1 MEDKQLDHIVRNKL
15 QNLRP
20 DLPADAWERF
30 EQTMDAHLS
39 DQNLSEENLDQIIH
53 EKLQGLTPVLPVDA
67 WDQFEHVLDAVDSGV
82 PEQDPSLIDEMAF
95 AKMRGLEV
103 NQPAP
108 NWSALRRRMDA
119 HVLLTQRLASYK
131 VVEAALLSLILLLFI
146 RLGNPLEPASTP
158 VDSDSVTPIAS
169 SRSTPSDGKPA
180 TDDQSQPNGTDAVE
194 SAAADNKTAANA
206 FEATYEPASVTLLPA
221 LRENHWLSSD
231 TRKAQAPAPVLP
243 LATTEQNP
251 SSWDLFDALTGKK
264 TTELATGPLI
274 FQQTRI
280 KTPTSPASLVIGAF
294 GGAAYNRVI
303 TPPDGDLGIVGFDRY
318 TLGYGGGLALGM
330 DFGRL
335 EVGSGIGYTA
345 VRYEPI
351 PILVTRGSLDQGYTA
366 EKFDFVELDVISLP
380 IYVRYNAIMDKGWKA
395 YATAGASLQVAYE
408 TNFYGVFP
416 EGLGL
421 PDGLIRPRR
430 GESSFNNRYGWLEGG
445 GFWEN
450 SYVTLNLGF
459 GVERAVNQSLG
470 IFVQPTYSHNLGYFS
485 EGMGPTHDRL
495 HTMSVLTGVRLRL
508 RK

>member
-1 MEDKQLDHIVRNKL
+1 MEDKPLDHIVRSKLQSLRPNLPADAWEQFEQAVDAAEFPDQNTEDKSLDHVVRSKL

-20 DLPADAWERF
+20 GLPPDGWEQF
-30 EQTMDAHLS
+30 EQVMDTA
-39 DQNLSEENLDQIIH
+39 
-53 EKLQGLTPVLPVDA
+53 
-67 WDQFEHVLDAVDSGV
+67 DSGV
-82 PEQDPSLIDEMAF
+82 PELDTSLIDEVAF
-95 AKMRGLEV
+95 AKMRGLDV

-108 NWSALRRRMDA
+108 NWSALRRQMDA
-119 HVLLTQRLASYK
+119 HVLLTQRLTSYK
-131 VVEAALLSLILLLFI
+131 IVEAALLSLILLLFI
-146 RLGNPLEPASTP
+146 RLGNPLSPTTTP
-158 VDSDSVTPIAS
+158 TDSAPGTPMAS
-169 SRSTPSDGKPA
+169 SRSNLSEGSPA
-180 TDDQSQPNGTDAVE
+180 TDNQVSPNSTTNTEAGD
-194 SAAADNKTAANA
+194 SGNKVSI
-206 FEATYEPASVTLLPA
+206 EATTTLLP
-221 LRENHWLSSD
+221 LRREEDRLSS
-231 TRKAQAPAPVLP
+231 KQALNGGLAPVLP
-243 LATTEQNP
+243 LSIPKKAP
-251 SSWDLFDALTGKK
+251 SRSRIDSLAGKTAPDLIL
-264 TTELATGPLI
+264 EPLA
-274 FQQTRI
+274 FQQ
-280 KTPTSPASLVIGAF
+280 PTINVPSSPASLVIGAF

-303 TPPDGDLGIVGFDRY
+303 TPPDGDLGIVGYDRY
-318 TLGYGGGLALGM
+318 TLGYGGGLALGL

-345 VRYEPI
+345 VRYEPL
-351 PILVTRGSLDQGYTA
+351 PILVTRGSLDRGYTA
-366 EKFDFVELDVISLP
+366 EKFDFVELDVINLP

-395 YATAGASLQVAYE
+395 YATTGASLQVAYV

-459 GVERAVNQSLG
+459 GVERAINQSLG
-470 IFVQPTYSHNLGYFS
+470 VFVQSTYSHNLGYFS

>member
-1 MEDKQLDHIVRNKL
+1 MEDKQLDHIVRDKL

-20 DLPADAWERF
+20 DLPASAWEQF
-30 EQTMDAHLS
+30 EQAMDAADLPDRIIED
-39 DQNLSEENLDQIIH
+39 DQLDQIVH
-53 EKLQGLTPVLPVDA
+53 QKLQNVSPILPVDA
-67 WDQFEHVLDAVDSGV
+67 WDHFEQALDAADSGV
-82 PEQDPSLIDEMAF
+82 PEQDASLIDEVAF

-108 NWSALRRRMDA
+108 NWSALRRQMDA
-119 HVLLTQRLASYK
+119 NLLLTQRLASYK
-131 VVEAALLSLILLLFI
+131 VVEAALLSLIILLFI
-146 RLGNPLEPASTP
+146 RLGNPLAPTTAPPEADP
-158 VDSDSVTPIAS
+158 VTPIAS
-169 SRSTPSDGKPA
+169 SRSDSSAGKQA
-180 TDDQSQPNGTDAVE
+180 TVDQSGLSGNTPAKQAVAPHITSASDA
-194 SAAADNKTAANA
+194 
-206 FEATYEPASVTLLPA
+206 PAIITLLP
-221 LRENHWLSSD
+221 LRKEDNLVTSS
-231 TRKAQAPAPVLP
+231 TKANQGLTPILP
-243 LATTEQNP
+243 LPTSEQKSYWNM
-251 SSWDLFDALTGKK
+251 FDALAGK
-264 TTELATGPLI
+264 TASELDSGPLT
-274 FQQTRI
+274 FQQPAI
-280 KTPTSPASLVIGAF
+280 KAPASPASLVIGAF

-303 TPPDGDLGIVGFDRY
+303 TPPDGDLGIVGYDRY
-318 TLGYGGGLALGM
+318 TLGYGGGLAIGM

-345 VRYEPI
+345 VRYDPL

-366 EKFDFVELDVISLP
+366 EKFDFVELDVVSLP

-395 YATAGASLQVAYE
+395 YAITGASLQVAYE

-421 PDGLIRPRR
+421 PDGLVRPRR

-450 SYVTLNLGF
+450 SYVTLNLGI
-459 GVERAVNQSLG
+459 GVERVVNQSFSVFL
-470 IFVQPTYSHNLGYFS
+470 QPTYSHNLGYFS

>member
-1 MEDKQLDHIVRNKL
+1 MEDKSLDHIVRNKLQSLRPDLPADAWEQFEQAVDAAEFPDQIMEDKALDRIARNKL

-20 DLPADAWERF
+20 DLPTDAWEQF
-30 EQTMDAHLS
+30 EQAMD
-39 DQNLSEENLDQIIH
+39 
-53 EKLQGLTPVLPVDA
+53 T
-67 WDQFEHVLDAVDSGV
+67 VDSGV
-82 PEQDPSLIDEMAF
+82 PELDASLIDEVAF
-95 AKMRGLEV
+95 AKMRGLDV

-108 NWSALRRRMDA
+108 NWSALRRQMDA
-119 HVLLTQRLASYK
+119 HILLTQRLASYK
-131 VVEAALLSLILLLFI
+131 IVEAALLSLILLLFI
-146 RLGNPLEPASTP
+146 RLGNPLSPTTSPTESEP
-158 VDSDSVTPIAS
+158 VTPMAS
-169 SRSTPSDGKPA
+169 SRSNLSEGSPTTDNQAIPNSTSTTKAGA
-180 TDDQSQPNGTDAVE
+180 TGDKVDI
-194 SAAADNKTAANA
+194 ADETA
-206 FEATYEPASVTLLPA
+206 TITLLP
-221 LRENHWLSSD
+221 LRREENGLSSG
-231 TRKAQAPAPVLP
+231 TRLNKSLAPVLP
-243 LATTEQNP
+243 LGTPKAETSWSMTGILAGKNPPDLTFGPLAFQQPTINVP
-251 SSWDLFDALTGKK
+251 SSP
-264 TTELATGPLI
+264 AT
-274 FQQTRI
+274 
-280 KTPTSPASLVIGAF
+280 LVIGAF

-303 TPPDGDLGIVGFDRY
+303 TPPDGDLGIVGYDRY
-318 TLGYGGGLALGM
+318 TLGYGGGLALGL

-345 VRYEPI
+345 VRYDPL

-380 IYVRYNAIMDKGWKA
+380 IYVRYNATMDKGWKA

-421 PDGLIRPRR
+421 PEGLIRPRR

-450 SYVTLNLGF
+450 SYVTLNLGI
-459 GVERAVNQSLG
+459 GVERVINQSLG
-470 IFVQPTYSHNLGYFS
+470 VFVQPTYSHNLGYFS

>member
-1 MEDKQLDHIVRNKL
+1 MEDKQLDHIVREKL

-20 DLPADAWERF
+20 DLPADAWEQFEKTLGANPSDQVINEQQLDHIVQRKLQNLGPVMPTGAWEQF
-30 EQTMDAHLS
+30 EQ
-39 DQNLSEENLDQIIH
+39 
-53 EKLQGLTPVLPVDA
+53 VL
-67 WDQFEHVLDAVDSGV
+67 HTSDSGV

-95 AKMRGLEV
+95 AKMKGLEV
-103 NQPAP
+103 HQPAP
-108 NWSALRRRMDA
+108 NWPALRRKMDA
-119 HVLLTQRLASYK
+119 NVLLTQRLASYK

-146 RLGNPLEPASTP
+146 RLGNPLAPTTTP

-169 SRSTPSDGKPA
+169 SSGNLPEGKPA
-180 TDDQSQPNGTDAVE
+180 SDNQTQPEGPAVSEETPGASTTNEDAIGVP
-194 SAAADNKTAANA
+194 
-206 FEATYEPASVTLLPA
+206 YEPITTDLLPVI
-221 LRENHWLSSD
+221 REDRWLSSS
-231 TRKAQAPAPVLP
+231 TKNTTSVSPVLP
-243 LATTEQNP
+243 LVSNREETDRNM
-251 SSWDLFDALTGKK
+251 LDALAGKK
-264 TTELATGPLI
+264 QTEVASDPVALRQPSVTV
-274 FQQTRI
+274 
-280 KTPTSPASLVIGAF
+280 PASRSSLVIGAF

-318 TLGYGGGLALGM
+318 TLGYGGGLAIGM

-335 EVGSGIGYTA
+335 EIGSGIGYTA
-345 VRYEPI
+345 VRYEPL

-380 IYVRYNAIMDKGWKA
+380 IYVRYNAIMNKGWKA

-470 IFVQPTYSHNLGYFS
+470 IFLQPTYSHNLGYFS

>member
-1 MEDKQLDHIVRNKL
+1 MEDKSLDHIIRNKL
-15 QNLRP
+15 QSLRP
-20 DLPADAWERF
+20 DLPADAWEQF
-30 EQTMDAHLS
+30 EQAVGAP
-39 DQNLSEENLDQIIH
+39 EFPDQITPDKPLDHIVRN
-53 EKLQGLTPVLPVDA
+53 KLESLHPDLPTDA
-67 WDQFEHVLDAVDSGV
+67 WEQFEQAMDTVDSGV
-82 PEQDPSLIDEMAF
+82 PELDASLIDEVAF
-95 AKMRGLEV
+95 AKMRGLDV

-108 NWSALRRRMDA
+108 NWSALRRQMDA

-131 VVEAALLSLILLLFI
+131 IVEAALLSLILLLFI
-146 RLGNPLEPASTP
+146 RLGNPLSPTTTPTESEP
-158 VDSDSVTPIAS
+158 VTPMAS
-169 SRSTPSDGKPA
+169 SRSSLSEGSPA
-180 TDDQSQPNGTDAVE
+180 TDSQVSPNGTTTTEAGPTGNKVDI
-194 SAAADNKTAANA
+194 ADETA
-206 FEATYEPASVTLLPA
+206 TLSLLP
-221 LRENHWLSSD
+221 LRREENGLSSG
-231 TRKAQAPAPVLP
+231 TSLNKGLMPVLP
-243 LATTEQNP
+243 LGTPKAETTWSMTGILPGKNAP
-251 SSWDLFDALTGKK
+251 DLTF
-264 TTELATGPLI
+264 GPLA
-274 FQQTRI
+274 FQQPAI
-280 KTPTSPASLVIGAF
+280 KTPSSPATLVIGAF

-303 TPPDGDLGIVGFDRY
+303 TPPDGDLGIVGYDRY
-318 TLGYGGGLALGM
+318 TLGYGGGLSLGL
-330 DFGRL
+330 DFGRM

-345 VRYEPI
+345 VRYDPL

-421 PDGLIRPRR
+421 PEGLIRPRR

-450 SYVTLNLGF
+450 SYVTLNLGI
-459 GVERAVNQSLG
+459 GVERVISENLG